1 MANKFQNR
9 YRIPPAR
16 FPNWDY
22 RWAGAYFVTI
32 CTKNREHYFGNIA
45 NGEMQLSGTGI
56 LADVLL
62 YEIKNHEQN
71 VELGGY
77 VVMPDHV
84 NENYDNSTL

>member
-1 MANKFQNR
+1 
-9 YRIPPAR
+9 
-16 FPNWDY
+16 
-22 RWAGAYFVTI
+22 
-32 CTKNREHYFGNIA
+32 
-45 NGEMQLSGTGI
+45 MQLSGTGI

-84 NENYDNSTL
+84 NENYDNSTV